1 MSWLVENLSRKL
13 GECLRSRHQSFVQVE
28 CDVWSHRNVNFALP
42 RVCLQLVIIIIS
54 FRYEV
59 KELKPTRLPPIKGPE
74 VIYLRCDQYEI
85 KS

>member
-42 RVCLQLVIIIIS
+42 RVCLQLVIIIILLDT
-54 FRYEV
+54 
-59 KELKPTRLPPIKGPE
+59 KLK
-74 VIYLRCDQYEI
+74 
-85 KS
+85 S